1 MTTLTQEPSVS
12 AERRWSWLKLETM
25 WASLAIIVIWLAVLF
40 DAVFGRDMT
49 FMNGAGTQ
57 VTNIPSAIVV
67 ALFAVIATSAI
78 ASRVF
83 GRRGR
88 ED

>member
-1 MTTLTQEPSVS
+1 
-12 AERRWSWLKLETM
+12 
-25 WASLAIIVIWLAVLF
+25 
-40 DAVFGRDMT
+40 MT